1 MNTSKTLETETLIQ
15 WRLDLIELIYIYIKR
30 ERERERERGM
40 EEPRGEGRGE
50 GWWWWA
56 AASSAQLVAGIAAYR
71 RGSGEGAVMPF
82 KAFSIATLFV
92 SAGATAVAGTLQAS
106 GIHTVDDMKE
116 VGLRIRRWMMTAAT
130 NKQD

>member
-1 MNTSKTLETETLIQ
+1 
-15 WRLDLIELIYIYIKR
+15 
-30 ERERERERGM
+30 M
-40 EEPRGEGRGE
+40 EEPRGEGRGD

-56 AASSAQLVAGIAAYR
+56 AASSAQLAAGIVAYR

-92 SAGATAVAGTLQAS
+92 SAGATAVAGALQAS

-116 VGLRIRRWMMTAAT
+116 VGLRIRRWITAAT